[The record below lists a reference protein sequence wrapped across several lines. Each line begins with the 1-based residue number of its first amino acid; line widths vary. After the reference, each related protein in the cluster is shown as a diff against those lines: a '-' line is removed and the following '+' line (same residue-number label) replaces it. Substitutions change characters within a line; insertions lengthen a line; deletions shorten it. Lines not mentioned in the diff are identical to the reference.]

1 MAEPWIAVCSGNE
14 AAVQWG
20 VVDTGRPRREVLGA
34 EEHELMWWEVL
45 ADVGRRLAVPKARSG
60 VTLLSLLALA
70 CVHGSW
76 TGASPAQAQDRVW
89 ENERV
94 DGRQLVVIVNKSRT
108 IRIVKPFASAIVGAT
123 DIAEA
128 LPMSEHS
135 LYVQGKKVGTTNL
148 SIFDADKKLVSVID
162 VDVRLDTEILREKIA
177 ASTGSR
183 NIRVSSS
190 NGQIVL
196 SGQVQNALIAD
207 QAMTLARSMAGTD
220 SAGKVLPVANAMSIA
235 SAQQVMLRVRFIE
248 ATRTAGRDLGVNW
261 FASSKN
267 GNRGVNTGLGGALPG
282 PVSQAGTT
290 IDDTATG
297 PGRPTPGG
305 LPLFQT
311 LGTFAGTVTSAPFGV
326 ALARVL
332 NNGSGNIDLLITAL
346 ETKGLIR
353 RLAEPDLVALSGDSA
368 SFIAGGQ
375 IPVPSVQPSAGST
388 PLITTEYKPFG
399 VQLTFVPT
407 VLANGVINLRLTP
420 SVSQL
425 DFANAVVISGFRIPA
440 LTLREARTTV
450 ELRDGQ
456 SFSIAGLLQNDGL
469 RDISEVPWLG
479 SVPVLGAL
487 FRSTSYQQSETDL
500 VVIVTAHLVA
510 PGVPGQ
516 KIATP
521 LDSRAPSNDVDLFVL
536 GQTDVR
542 KNKSDD
548 VVGPGASDRGPPT
561 GYIMPI
567 DAK

>member
-1 MAEPWIAVCSGNE
+1 
-14 AAVQWG
+14 
-20 VVDTGRPRREVLGA
+20 
-34 EEHELMWWEVL
+34 MWPNVL
-45 ADVGRRLAVPKARSG
+45 AEIWRRLG
-60 VTLLSLLALA
+60 VTDLRQVAAFLSLLAWASGPGFLA
-70 CVHGSW
+70 GVP
-76 TGASPAQAQDRVW
+76 PAQAQEHVW

-94 DGRQLVVIVNKSRT
+94 DSRQLVVTINKSRT

-135 LYVQGKKVGTTNL
+135 LYIQGKKVGTTNL

-162 VDVRLDTEILREKIA
+162 VDVRLDTESLREKIVS
-177 ASTGSR
+177 STGAR
-183 NIRVSSS
+183 GIRVSSS

-196 SGQVQNALIAD
+196 SGQVQNALVAD
-207 QAMTLARSMAGTD
+207 QAMTLAKSMAGKD
-220 SAGKVLPVANAMSIA
+220 LPVANAMSIA
-235 SAQQVMLRVRFIE
+235 SAQQVMLRVRFLE
-248 ATRTAGRDLGVNW
+248 ATRTAGRDLGVNLL
-261 FASSKN
+261 ASNSA
-267 GNRGVNTGLGGALPG
+267 GNRGVNTGLGGVSPG
-282 PVSQAGTT
+282 PITQAGP
-290 IDDTATG
+290 G
-297 PGRPTPGG
+297 PGGV
-305 LPLFQT
+305 PLFQS
-311 LGTFAGTVTSAPFGV
+311 LGTFAGTATSAPFGV

-332 NNGSGNIDLLITAL
+332 NSGVGNIDVLISAL

-353 RLAEPDLVALSGDSA
+353 RLAEPDLVALSGDTA

-456 SFSIAGLLQNDGL
+456 SFSIAGLLQSDGL
-469 RDISEVPWLG
+469 RDISQVPWLG
-479 SVPVLGAL
+479 SVPVLGSL
-487 FRSTSYQQSETDL
+487 FRSSSYQQSETDL

-516 KIATP
+516 KIASP
-521 LDSRAPSNDVDLFVL
+521 LDSRAPSNDVDLFLL

-542 KNKSDD
+542 KKKSDD
-548 VVGPGASDRGPPT
+548 VVGPPGGSDRLPT
-561 GYIMPI
+561 GYIMPV

>member
-1 MAEPWIAVCSGNE
+1 
-14 AAVQWG
+14 
-20 VVDTGRPRREVLGA
+20 
-34 EEHELMWWEVL
+34 MWRSVL
-45 ADVGRRLAVPKARSG
+45 AHGGRRLAVYDLRLV
-60 VTLLSLLALA
+60 VTLPSLLALA
-70 CVHGSW
+70 CSPGFL
-76 TGASPAQAQDRVW
+76 TGMVPAHAQEHVW
-89 ENERV
+89 ENERA
-94 DGRQLVVIVNKSRT
+94 DGRQLVVTVNKSRT

-135 LYVQGKKVGTTNL
+135 LYIQGKKVGTTNL

-162 VDVRLDTEILREKIA
+162 VDVRLDTESLREKIA
-177 ASTGSR
+177 SSTGSR
-183 NIRVSSS
+183 GIRVSSS

-207 QAMTLARSMAGTD
+207 QAMTLAKSMAGKD
-220 SAGKVLPVANAMSIA
+220 SGGKDLPVANAMSIA
-235 SAQQVMLRVRFIE
+235 SAQQVMLRVRFLE

-261 FASSKN
+261 FASNSA
-267 GNRGVNTGLGGALPG
+267 GNRGVNTGLGASQGG
-282 PVSQAGTT
+282 PISQAGSSPS
-290 IDDTATG
+290 G
-297 PGRPTPGG
+297 V
-305 LPLFQT
+305 PLFQT
-311 LGTFAGTVTSAPFGV
+311 LGTLAGTTTSAPFGV

-332 NNGSGNIDLLITAL
+332 NSGSGNIDLLISAL

-353 RLAEPDLVALSGDSA
+353 RLAEPDLVALSGDTA

-420 SVSQL
+420 SVSEL
-425 DFANAVVISGFRIPA
+425 DYANAVVVSGFRIPA

-456 SFSIAGLLQNDGL
+456 SFSIAGLLQSDGL
-469 RDISEVPWLG
+469 RDISQVPWLG

-487 FRSTSYQQSETDL
+487 FRSSSYQQNETDL

-510 PGVPGQ
+510 PAVPGQ
-516 KIATP
+516 KIASP

-542 KNKSDD
+542 KQKSDD
-548 VVGPGASDRGPPT
+548 VVGPGGSDRGPPT
-561 GYIMPI
+561 GYIMPV

>member
-1 MAEPWIAVCSGNE
+1 MA
-14 AAVQWG
+14 
-20 VVDTGRPRREVLGA
+20 
-34 EEHELMWWEVL
+34 
-45 ADVGRRLAVPKARSG
+45 
-60 VTLLSLLALA
+60 
-70 CVHGSW
+70 
-76 TGASPAQAQDRVW
+76 PAHAQERVW

-94 DGRQLVVIVNKSRT
+94 DGRQLVVTVNKSRT

-123 DIAEA
+123 DIADA

-135 LYVQGKKVGTTNL
+135 LYIQGKKVGTTNL
-148 SIFDADKKLVSVID
+148 SIFNADKKLVSVID
-162 VDVRLDTEILREKIA
+162 VEVRPDTESLRQKIA
-177 ASTGSR
+177 SSTGAR
-183 NIRVSSS
+183 GIRVSSS
-190 NGQIVL
+190 NNQIVL
-196 SGQVQNALIAD
+196 SGQVQNALMAD
-207 QAMTLARSMAGTD
+207 QAMTLAKAMAG
-220 SAGKVLPVANAMSIA
+220 AIPVANAMSIA
-235 SAQQVMLRVRFIE
+235 SAQQVMLRVRFLE

-261 FASSKN
+261 FVSNKA
-267 GNRGVNTGLGGALPG
+267 GDRGVNTGLGASQGG
-282 PVSQAGTT
+282 PLSQAGTFNQGST
-290 IDDTATG
+290 PPTS
-297 PGRPTPGG
+297 TPGG
-305 LPLFQT
+305 VPLFQT
-311 LGTFAGTVTSAPFGV
+311 LGTLAGTATSAPFGV

-332 NNGSGNIDLLITAL
+332 NSGSGNVDVLITAL
-346 ETKGLIR
+346 ETKGLLR
-353 RLAEPDLVALSGDSA
+353 RLAEPDLVALSGDTA

-420 SVSQL
+420 SVSEL

-456 SFSIAGLLQNDGL
+456 SFSIAGLLQSDGL
-469 RDISEVPWLG
+469 RDISQVPWLG
-479 SVPVLGAL
+479 SLPVLGAL
-487 FRSTSYQQSETDL
+487 FRSSSYQQSETDL

-516 KIATP
+516 KIASP

-542 KNKSDD
+542 KKKSDD
-548 VVGPGASDRGPPT
+548 VVGPGGSDRGPPT
-561 GYIMPI
+561 GYIMPV

>member
-1 MAEPWIAVCSGNE
+1 
-14 AAVQWG
+14 
-20 VVDTGRPRREVLGA
+20 
-34 EEHELMWWEVL
+34 MW
-45 ADVGRRLAVPKARSG
+45 PKALANIGRKATVSDIRSAA
-60 VTLLSLLALA
+60 TFLSLLA
-70 CVHGSW
+70 W
-76 TGASPAQAQDRVW
+76 ASGPGFFAAVSHAQAQERVW
-89 ENERV
+89 ESERA
-94 DGRQLVVIVNKSRT
+94 DTRQLVVTLNKSRT

-135 LYVQGKKVGTTNL
+135 LYIQGKKVGTTNL

-162 VDVRLDTEILREKIA
+162 VEVTLDTAGLREKIVS
-177 ASTGSR
+177 STGAR
-183 NIRVSSS
+183 GIRVSSS

-196 SGQVQNALIAD
+196 SGQVQNAVVAD
-207 QAMTLARSMAGTD
+207 QAMTLARSMAGKD
-220 SAGKVLPVANAMSIA
+220 LPVANAMSIA
-235 SAQQVMLRVRFIE
+235 SAQQVMLRVRFLE
-248 ATRTAGRDLGVNW
+248 ASRSAGRDLGVNW
-261 FASSKN
+261 FASNKS
-267 GNRGVNTGLGGALPG
+267 GDRGGNTGLGGVSPG
-282 PVSQAGTT
+282 PITQAGPG
-290 IDDTATG
+290 TG
-297 PGRPTPGG
+297 GV
-305 LPLFQT
+305 PLFQT
-311 LGTFAGTVTSAPFGV
+311 LGTFAGTALSAPFGV

-332 NNGSGNIDLLITAL
+332 NSSAGNVDVLITAL

-353 RLAEPDLVALSGDSA
+353 RLAEPDLVALSGDTA

-425 DFANAVVISGFRIPA
+425 DFSNAVVISGFRIPA

-456 SFSIAGLLQNDGL
+456 SFSIAGLLQSDGL

-487 FRSTSYQQSETDL
+487 FRSSSYQQSETDL

-510 PGVPGQ
+510 PAAPGQ
-516 KIATP
+516 KIASP

-542 KNKSDD
+542 KKRSDD
-548 VVGPGASDRGPPT
+548 VVGPPGGSARLPT
-561 GYIMPI
+561 GYIMPV

>member
-1 MAEPWIAVCSGNE
+1 M
-14 AAVQWG
+14 
-20 VVDTGRPRREVLGA
+20 RRNLY
-34 EEHELMWWEVL
+34 
-45 ADVGRRLAVPKARSG
+45 ADVGRRLPAYCLRLVVGLFVVLAWAGSLG
-60 VTLLSLLALA
+60 LLL
-70 CVHGSW
+70 G
-76 TGASPAQAQDRVW
+76 TRPAHAQPDSVW
-89 ENERV
+89 ESEP
-94 DGRQLVVIVNKSRT
+94 DSGRRIVVTVNKSRT
-108 IRIVKPFASAIVGAT
+108 IRIVKPYATALVGAT
-123 DIAEA
+123 DFAEV
-128 LPMSEHS
+128 LPLSDHS
-135 LYVQGKKVGTTNL
+135 LYIQGKKVGTTNL
-148 SIFDADKKLVSVID
+148 SIFDTNQKLVSVID
-162 VDVRLDTEILREKIA
+162 LEVAPDTASLREKIV
-177 ASTGSR
+177 SGTGAR
-183 NIRVSSS
+183 GIRVSSS

-196 SGQVQNALIAD
+196 GGEVQNALIAD
-207 QAMTLARSMAGTD
+207 QAMTLAKSMAGKD
-220 SAGKVLPVANAMSIA
+220 ILVSNAMSIA
-235 SAQQVMLRVRFIE
+235 SAQQVMLRVRFLE

-261 FASSKN
+261 FGSNKA
-267 GNRGVNTGLGGALPG
+267 GDRGVNTGLGGIAGG
-282 PVSQAGTT
+282 PITQAG
-290 IDDTATG
+290 
-297 PGRPTPGG
+297 PGAGG
-305 LPLFQT
+305 VPLFQT
-311 LGTFAGTVTSAPFGV
+311 LGTFAGTATSAPFGV

-332 NNGSGNIDLLITAL
+332 NNGATNIDVLITAL

-353 RLAEPDLVALSGDSA
+353 RLAEPDLVALSGDTA

-456 SFSIAGLLQNDGL
+456 SFSIAGLLQSDGL

-487 FRSTSYQQSETDL
+487 FRSSSYQQSETDL

-516 KIATP
+516 KIASP
-521 LDSRAPSNDVDLFVL
+521 LDSRAPSNDVDLFIL
-536 GQTDVR
+536 GETDVR
-542 KNKSDD
+542 KKKSDD
-548 VVGPGASDRGPPT
+548 VVGPPGGSDRLPT
-561 GYIMPI
+561 GYIMPV

>member
-1 MAEPWIAVCSGNE
+1 M
-14 AAVQWG
+14 
-20 VVDTGRPRREVLGA
+20 RRNLY
-34 EEHELMWWEVL
+34 
-45 ADVGRRLAVPKARSG
+45 ADVGRRLPAYCLRLVVGLFVVLAWAGSLG
-60 VTLLSLLALA
+60 LLL
-70 CVHGSW
+70 G
-76 TGASPAQAQDRVW
+76 TRPAHAQPDSVW
-89 ENERV
+89 ESEP
-94 DGRQLVVIVNKSRT
+94 DSGRRIVVTVNKSRT
-108 IRIVKPFASAIVGAT
+108 IRIVKPYATALVGAT
-123 DIAEA
+123 DFAEV
-128 LPMSEHS
+128 LPLSDHS
-135 LYVQGKKVGTTNL
+135 LYIQGKKVGTTNL
-148 SIFDADKKLVSVID
+148 SIFDTNQKLVSVID
-162 VDVRLDTEILREKIA
+162 LEVAPDTASLREKIV
-177 ASTGSR
+177 SGTGAR
-183 NIRVSSS
+183 GIRVSSS

-196 SGQVQNALIAD
+196 GGEVQNALIAD
-207 QAMTLARSMAGTD
+207 QAMTLAKSMAGKD
-220 SAGKVLPVANAMSIA
+220 LPVANAMSIA
-235 SAQQVMLRVRFIE
+235 SAQQVMLRVRFLE

-261 FASSKN
+261 FGSNKA
-267 GNRGVNTGLGGALPG
+267 GDRGVNTGLGGIAGG
-282 PVSQAGTT
+282 PITQAG
-290 IDDTATG
+290 
-297 PGRPTPGG
+297 PGAGG
-305 LPLFQT
+305 VPLFQT
-311 LGTFAGTVTSAPFGV
+311 LGTFAGTATSAPFGV

-332 NNGSGNIDLLITAL
+332 NNGATNIDVLITAL

-353 RLAEPDLVALSGDSA
+353 RLAEPDLVALSGDTA

-456 SFSIAGLLQNDGL
+456 SFSIAGLLQSDGL

-487 FRSTSYQQSETDL
+487 FRSSSYQQSETDL

-516 KIATP
+516 KIASP
-521 LDSRAPSNDVDLFVL
+521 LDSRAPSNDVDLFIL
-536 GQTDVR
+536 GETDVR
-542 KNKSDD
+542 KKKSDD
-548 VVGPGASDRGPPT
+548 VVGPPGGSDRLPT
-561 GYIMPI
+561 GYIMPV